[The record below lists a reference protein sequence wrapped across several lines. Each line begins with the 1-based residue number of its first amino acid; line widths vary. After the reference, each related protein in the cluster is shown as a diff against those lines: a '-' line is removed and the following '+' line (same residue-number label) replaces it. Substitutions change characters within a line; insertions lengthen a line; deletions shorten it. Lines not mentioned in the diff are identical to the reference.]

1 MEPRG
6 QMSLRLRLK
15 RVIALRRMSLKPG
28 QDEQPWT
35 SNHLSNHLLI
45 DHSPRAWISRTT
57 ILPTIVMA

>member
-45 DHSPRAWISRTT
+45 DRLNPPQAAM
-57 ILPTIVMA
+57 L